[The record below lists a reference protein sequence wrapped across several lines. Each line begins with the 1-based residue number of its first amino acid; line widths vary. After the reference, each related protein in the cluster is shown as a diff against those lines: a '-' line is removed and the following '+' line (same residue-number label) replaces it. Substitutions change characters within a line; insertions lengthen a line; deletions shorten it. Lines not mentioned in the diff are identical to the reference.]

1 MKKWILVVWACLC
14 VVNLMAQAPIKTL
27 LGHAGESVEHSPAM
41 QCTGF
46 QVTLLRG
53 AEWAATGEVTQPVPA
68 DFPTA
73 QQATFRMEYKIP

>member
-1 MKKWILVVWACLC
+1 
-14 VVNLMAQAPIKTL
+14 
-27 LGHAGESVEHSPAM
+27 M

>member
-1 MKKWILVVWACLC
+1 
-14 VVNLMAQAPIKTL
+14 
-27 LGHAGESVEHSPAM
+27 M

-53 AEWAATGEVTQPVPA
+53 AEWADTGEVTQPVPA

-73 QQATFRMEYKIP
+73 QQTTFRMDYKEK